1 MREKFSYNEFVDLI
15 ETNEVQAIKY
25 KSKFIPHHLY
35 KYQPIGSGRTRT
47 KRIQTIKKEKIW
59 ASRVKY

>member
-1 MREKFSYNEFVDLI
+1 MREKFLYNEFVDLI

-35 KYQPIGSGRTRT
+35 KYQPIGSGRMR
-47 KRIQTIKKEKIW
+47 KREFKQLRKK
-59 ASRVKY
+59 RFGRLG